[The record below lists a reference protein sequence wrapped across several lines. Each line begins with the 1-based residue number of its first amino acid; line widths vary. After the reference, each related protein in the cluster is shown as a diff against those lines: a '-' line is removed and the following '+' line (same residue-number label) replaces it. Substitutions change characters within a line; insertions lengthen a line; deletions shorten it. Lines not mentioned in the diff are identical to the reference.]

1 MKSRRIA
8 GRTQKTRF
16 NSVLINM
23 VAVAIIGLG
32 KEILLMELLGTNLNV
47 FHFLL
52 QYGKS
57 KSDTKIGY

>member
-1 MKSRRIA
+1 
-8 GRTQKTRF
+8 
-16 NSVLINM
+16 V
-23 VAVAIIGLG
+23 VAIIGLG